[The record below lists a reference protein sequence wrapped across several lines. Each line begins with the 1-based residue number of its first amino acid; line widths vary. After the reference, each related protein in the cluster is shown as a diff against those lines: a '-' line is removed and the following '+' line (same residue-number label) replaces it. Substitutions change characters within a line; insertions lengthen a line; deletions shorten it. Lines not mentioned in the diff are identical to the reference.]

1 MIILCVIL
9 IPLIYTILKLILNFI
24 ICKFGKFSYNGLSVA
39 GFKYDPYEDIFY
51 STKGAWQKNFGYGH
65 IYDVTAPIFRMI
77 IDTEPV
83 HFSYNNKN
91 WLITFWKGQ
100 YGITTGAEIGIYCTK
115 EKKVTKNTIY
125 LQVEDS
131 EMLDMSFI
139 LSKKG
144 KKIIQ
149 ISARHW
155 WLAAFKLG
163 MFSKPRDLSMSI
175 TITFKDKEMLES
187 FLKAFKKIGYKEK
200 EYKIIDNTFIFNY
213 KKPRTRKVWTR
224 SLIGDFIIQ
233 SLNKRNVRLYNKY
246 LSDAIED
253 NTQQTDKKVI
263 MVKNLVPNILKSYE
277 DEDVK
282 NKNNENQ
289 KVKKIEKMINKNNV
303 ILLNDDIYSNLRDE
317 YE

>member
-131 EMLDMSFI
+131 EMLD
-139 LSKKG
+139 
-144 KKIIQ
+144 
-149 ISARHW
+149 
-155 WLAAFKLG
+155 
-163 MFSKPRDLSMSI
+163 
-175 TITFKDKEMLES
+175 
-187 FLKAFKKIGYKEK
+187 
-200 EYKIIDNTFIFNY
+200 NTFIFNY